1 MGAIDF
7 RTVDLN
13 LLAPLRVLLVERH
26 VTRSAEKLGISQPA
40 MSASLARLR
49 TLFRDQLL
57 VRGARGLALT
67 PRAEQL
73 LEQLDHVMAVIGEM
87 SPCRWSLRRK
97 PASGR
102 SPSMAMTSWSSS

>member
-40 MSASLARLR
+40 MSASLGSELSFLADLAG
-49 TLFRDQLL
+49 L
-57 VRGARGLALT
+57 VDDAHRGLSGSRRELCWNLLT
-67 PRAEQL
+67 HLRA
-73 LEQLDHVMAVIGEM
+73 
-87 SPCRWSLRRK
+87 
-97 PASGR
+97 
-102 SPSMAMTSWSSS
+102 T